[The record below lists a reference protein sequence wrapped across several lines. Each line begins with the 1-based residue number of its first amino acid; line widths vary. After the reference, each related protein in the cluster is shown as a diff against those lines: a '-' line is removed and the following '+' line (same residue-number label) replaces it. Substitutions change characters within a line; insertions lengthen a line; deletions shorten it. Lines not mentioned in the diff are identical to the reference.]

1 MSAYTI
7 VSGILVSVV
16 RPRWVLAKL
25 MIQSQGIDLCSS
37 SRSGSRRGACRSRTA
52 GGRPSVALGL
62 KLIEYLEPLIRMNK
76 RNDRLLGYFGTAEG
90 PQ

>member
-37 SRSGSRRGACRSRTA
+37 SRSGIVAELAGAGPPVGGQARRSR
-52 GGRPSVALGL
+52 L

>member
-1 MSAYTI
+1 MPEPD
-7 VSGILVSVV
+7 
-16 RPRWVLAKL
+16 RRWAAK
-25 MIQSQGIDLCSS
+25 
-37 SRSGSRRGACRSRTA
+37 R
-52 GGRPSVALGL
+52 VALGL